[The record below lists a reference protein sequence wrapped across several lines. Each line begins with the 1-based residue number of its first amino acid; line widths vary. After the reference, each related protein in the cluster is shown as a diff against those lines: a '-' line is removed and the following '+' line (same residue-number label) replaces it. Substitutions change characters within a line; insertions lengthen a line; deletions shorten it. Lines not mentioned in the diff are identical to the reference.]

1 MKTNFTARAAVL
13 IALTSV
19 GTLHAH
25 HSSSMFDISK
35 AVWIR
40 GTVTD
45 YRAAFPHAIIV
56 LEEERADGAI
66 RRWTIEGPDP
76 IHLGRMSVEPDVGDS
91 IDVCGFNLRDGIA
104 IRSAS
109 ADPYGISPQ
118 FVHGHALVM
127 PDGHWELFGSY
138 GSLAEC
144 MRSSGGQRD
153 SWLRFLRDP
162 SVRVLWCVQRR
173 IARQKN
179 LAVYPSE
186 FADEVN
192 ALIGE
197 SCE

>member
-1 MKTNFTARAAVL
+1 MRMSFTARAAAI

-35 AVWIR
+35 AVWIT

-45 YRAAFPHAIIV
+45 YRAAFPHATIV
-56 LEEERADGAI
+56 LEEERADGAV

-76 IHLGRMSVEPDVGDS
+76 IHLGRMRVQPDVGDS
-91 IDVCGFNLRDGIA
+91 IRVCGFSLRDGIS

-109 ADPYGISPQ
+109 ADPYGVSPQ

-144 MRSSGGQRD
+144 MRSSQRD
-153 SWLRFLRDP
+153 SWLKFLGNANAW
-162 SVRVLWCVQRR
+162 VLWCDQRR

-179 LAVYPSE
+179 LAVYPAE
-186 FADEVN
+186 FADEIN
-192 ALIGE
+192 ALMAE
-197 SCE
+197 PCE